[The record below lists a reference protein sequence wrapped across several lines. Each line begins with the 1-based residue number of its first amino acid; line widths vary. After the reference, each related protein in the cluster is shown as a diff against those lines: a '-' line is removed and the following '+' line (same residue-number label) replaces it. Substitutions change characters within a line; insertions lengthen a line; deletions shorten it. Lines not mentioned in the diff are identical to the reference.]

1 MEDDACIDFWVDTWL
16 TTYVDVCV
24 NDYVDACAGVDGF
37 FKLLFEWLT
46 IKSFISINK
55 SFL

>member
-1 MEDDACIDFWVDTWL
+1 MEDDTCIDFWVDTWL
-16 TTYVDVCV
+16 NTYIDVYV
-24 NDYVDACAGVDGF
+24 NYSVDACASVDGF

-46 IKSFISINK
+46 IKSFIFINN

>member
-1 MEDDACIDFWVDTWL
+1 MEDDDCIDFWVDTWL

-24 NDYVDACAGVDGF
+24 NYSVDACAGVDRF

-46 IKSFISINK
+46 IKSLISI
-55 SFL
+55 